1 MADQLVPD
9 TPQVYYRAAS
19 TDGWPVTITLDSK
32 VPIDQVDSPSQPGT
46 TCKIFAM
53 PVAGFQPG
61 QSIVATTPNTPGG
74 IINAVIFRYLPAPTT
89 YTVAVTRQGAETVR
103 AKLVPGLP
111 YTFEAQ
117 GFSGPFSVQVRV
129 EPSVISQ
136 RSGN

>member
-9 TPQVYYRAAS
+9 TPQVYYRAVS

-32 VPIDQVDSPSQPGT
+32 LPRDQLGSPNQPGT
-46 TCKIFAM
+46 TCKILAM

-61 QSIVATTPNTPGG
+61 QSIVATTPNTPDN
-74 IINAVIFRYLPAPTT
+74 IINVVLPAPPP
-89 YTVAVTRQGAETVR
+89 YTAAITRQGAEKVR

-117 GFSGPFSVQVRV
+117 GFSGPFSVQVWV
-129 EPSVISQ
+129 EPEGI
-136 RSGN
+136 

>member
-9 TPQVYYRAAS
+9 TPQVYYRAVS
-19 TDGWPVTITLDSK
+19 TDGWPVTVTLDSK
-32 VPIDQVDSPSQPGT
+32 LPIDQFGSPSQPGT
-46 TCKIFAM
+46 TCKIFAT

-61 QSIVATTPNTPGG
+61 QAIVATTPNTPGG
-74 IINAVIFRYLPAPTT
+74 IINAFLSLPATAL
-89 YTVAVTRQGAETVR
+89 YTAAITRQDAETVR

-129 EPSVISQ
+129 EPEAI
-136 RSGN
+136 

>member
-9 TPQVYYRAAS
+9 TPQVHYRAVS

-32 VPIDQVDSPSQPGT
+32 LPIDQLGSPSQPGT
-46 TCKIFAM
+46 PCKILAM

-61 QSIVATTPNTPGG
+61 QSIVATTPNTLGD
-74 IINAVIFRYLPAPTT
+74 IINAVLPAPVP
-89 YTVAVTRQGAETVR
+89 YTAAINRQGAETVR

-117 GFSGPFSVQVRV
+117 GFSGPFCVQVWV
-129 EPSVISQ
+129 EPEGI
-136 RSGN
+136 